1 MTRLPDS
8 IPFWK
13 MSGAGND
20 FILIDNRTGLVSADE
35 IRPRVPRLCA
45 PHVSLGADG
54 LILIESASGA
64 ADFKWRFFNA
74 DGSEAEMCGNG
85 ARCAARFAHL
95 NGIAPARMTF
105 ETIAGPIQARVE
117 GGRVRVRLTEPRALA
132 LGVRLPI
139 EGGTDF
145 SADFVNTGVPHA
157 VVFVDDPGSMDVSGV
172 GRAIRFH
179 PEFAPAGA
187 NANFVRVD
195 GRHAMRI
202 RTYER
207 GVEGETLACGTGSVA
222 SAVVAA
228 ARGLVA
234 SPVTLAARSGIDL
247 TVHFARSNGTFGE
260 IDLEG
265 DARIVCKGELTREA
279 WE

>member
-228 ARGLVA
+228 
-234 SPVTLAARSGIDL
+234 PVTLAARSGIDL

>member
-20 FILIDNRTGLVSADE
+20 FIIIDNRAGLVSADE
-35 IRPRVPRLCA
+35 IRPSVPRLCA
-45 PHVSLGADG
+45 PRVSLGADG
-54 LILIESASGA
+54 LILIERASGA

-105 ETIAGPIQARVE
+105 ETIAGPIQAEVA
-117 GGRVRVRLTEPRALA
+117 GARVRVRLTDPRGLT
-132 LGVRLPI
+132 LGIRLQMNGDAEI
-139 EGGTDF
+139 
-145 SADFVNTGVPHA
+145 AAHFVNTGVPHA
-157 VVFVDDPGSMDVSGV
+157 VVFVDDPGSIDVPGV
-172 GRAIRFH
+172 GRAVRFH

-228 ARGLVA
+228 ARGLVD

-247 TVHFARSNGTFGE
+247 TVHFARSNGTFGD

-265 DARIVCKGELTREA
+265 DARIVCKGEIMREA

>member
-20 FILIDNRTGLVSADE
+20 FILIDNRAGLVPADE
-35 IRPRVPRLCA
+35 IRPLVPRLCA

-54 LILIESASGA
+54 LILIEPSDR

-117 GGRVRVRLTEPRALA
+117 GGRVRVRLTDPRALA
-132 LGVRLPI
+132 LGVRLTLN
-139 EGGTDF
+139 GGTDI
-145 SADFVNTGVPHA
+145 SADFINTGVPHA
-157 VVFVDDPGSMDVSGV
+157 VVFVDDPGSADVPGA

-179 PEFAPAGA
+179 PEFAPAGV

-228 ARGLVA
+228 ARGLVD
-234 SPVTLAARSGIDL
+234 SPVTLTARSGIDL

-265 DARIVCKGELTREA
+265 DARIVCKGEITREA